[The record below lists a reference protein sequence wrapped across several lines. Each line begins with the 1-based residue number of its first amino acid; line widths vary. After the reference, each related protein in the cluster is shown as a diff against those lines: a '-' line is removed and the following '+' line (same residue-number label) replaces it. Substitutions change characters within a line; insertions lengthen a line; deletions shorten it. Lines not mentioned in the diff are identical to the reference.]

1 MTTPASGSNETDP
14 APGAPLSR
22 GVVRRGW
29 ASRCRASLF
38 SFRLPGARVPLS
50 SEAAGPSRQR
60 QKWRAYT
67 GGHSERRPSNGAC
80 TRANVRQQ
88 PRSGLSRSGLTP
100 RGGFAQSGGPPEFC
114 SKEAKPRASRLY
126 EKLSLSVAG
135 GESPLIER
143 SSGPVPSE
151 TEVARVHRRSQ
162 RATPVKR
169 RLHAGK
175 RPAATS

>member
-100 RGGFAQSGGPPEFC
+100 RGGSPSPADHRNSAAKKRSLGPLGFTKNLASDTSW
-114 SKEAKPRASRLY
+114 SKTNAITY
-126 EKLSLSVAG
+126 ETLRPVHGHRQLREGYRSTLSY
-135 GESPLIER
+135 I
-143 SSGPVPSE
+143 
-151 TEVARVHRRSQ
+151 
-162 RATPVKR
+162 
-169 RLHAGK
+169 
-175 RPAATS
+175 

>member
-88 PRSGLSRSGLTP
+88 PRSGFKAAGPVAVRAGAGATLSDEPGTRRTGKCFILAFSFLPFTGVKLSR
-100 RGGFAQSGGPPEFC
+100 
-114 SKEAKPRASRLY
+114 RAS
-126 EKLSLSVAG
+126 
-135 GESPLIER
+135 
-143 SSGPVPSE
+143 E
-151 TEVARVHRRSQ
+151 TDLKSDE
-162 RATPVKR
+162 ATR
-169 RLHAGK
+169 
-175 RPAATS
+175 

>member
-38 SFRLPGARVPLS
+38 SFRLPGTSRPRPKVPLP

-88 PRSGLSRSGLTP
+88 PRSGFKAAGPVAVRAGAGATLSDEPGTRRTGKCFILAFSFLPFTRVKLSR
-100 RGGFAQSGGPPEFC
+100 RYR
-114 SKEAKPRASRLY
+114 KP
-126 EKLSLSVAG
+126 
-135 GESPLIER
+135 
-143 SSGPVPSE
+143 
-151 TEVARVHRRSQ
+151 T
-162 RATPVKR
+162 
-169 RLHAGK
+169 
-175 RPAATS
+175 